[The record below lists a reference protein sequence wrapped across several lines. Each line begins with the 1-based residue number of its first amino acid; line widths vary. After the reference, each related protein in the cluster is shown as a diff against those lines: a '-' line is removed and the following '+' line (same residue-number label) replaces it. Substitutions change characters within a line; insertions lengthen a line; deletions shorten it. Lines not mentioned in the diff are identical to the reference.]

1 MQQLTGL
8 DAAFLALETAN
19 STGHVGGVCILD
31 PKDAPVPLT
40 LARLT
45 EVLGDR
51 LPLVPVLR
59 RKLLNVPLGLDQP
72 YWVDDPNFDIEY
84 HIREVALPR
93 PGSEAQLT
101 EQVSRL
107 HARPL
112 DRSRPLWEIYLIT
125 GLARRRAA
133 VYTKIH
139 HSAIDGASGAELL
152 TILLDLAP
160 EGRELPPRKP
170 FTPERPPGPATLTAM
185 AAAKL
190 AWRPVQTVRFTN
202 ELVRVLP
209 TLAPALS
216 TLVGG
221 MLGLNRGDGEVIPTT
236 PGRAPATPFNR
247 PITPHRRLA
256 LRSVDLDSVK
266 AVKNAFGVSVNDV
279 VMAMCA
285 GALRRW
291 LADHDALPDAP
302 LIAMIP
308 VSVRDPASKAAMG
321 NKVSAML
328 ATLPTNV
335 ADPGERVGI
344 VHAATQTAKSQQAAM
359 PQGLIDQVS
368 DFSPP
373 ALTARA
379 ARVVFATGVLHR
391 LPPFNLCISNVPG
404 PNVPVYL
411 CGAKLL
417 AHYPVSVI
425 TDGQGLNI
433 TLVGYLGR
441 LHFGLVSCRELVPDI
456 DVLADYLVDELDL
469 LLKAASQ
476 LPANPRAP
484 AGLWPARGEL
494 AAAPWPGQQLRAEI
508 RDDVRAVL
516 PEGTAPPDRV
526 PPEMF
531 AAAVDEYLSCRRL
544 DMQSLARRLERW
556 PGHAL
561 PSRGKP

>member
-8 DAAFLALETAN
+8 DAAFLALETTN

-31 PKDAPVPLT
+31 PAGAPAPLT

-45 EVLGDR
+45 QVLGDR

-72 YWVDDPNFDIEY
+72 YWVDDPDFDIEY
-84 HIREVALPR
+84 HIREIALPR

-101 EQVSRL
+101 EQVARL

-125 GLARRRAA
+125 GLSRRRAA

-152 TILLDLAP
+152 TILLDLTP
-160 EGRELPPRKP
+160 DGRDVPARTP
-170 FTPERPPGPATLTAM
+170 FTPARPPGRGALAVM

-190 AWRPVQTVRFTN
+190 AWRPVQAVRLTN
-202 ELVRVLP
+202 EVVRVLP
-209 TLAPALS
+209 TLAPALG

-266 AVKNAFGVSVNDV
+266 TVKNAFGVSVNDV

-291 LADHDALPDAP
+291 LADHNALPDLP

-308 VSVRDPASKAAMG
+308 VSVRDPAGKGAMG

-335 ADPGERVGI
+335 SDPGERVQI
-344 VHAATQTAKSQQAAM
+344 VHAATQTAKAQQAVI
-359 PQGLIDQVS
+359 PQGLVDQVS
-368 DFSPP
+368 DFAPP

-469 LLKAASQ
+469 LLKAAS
-476 LPANPRAP
+476 
-484 AGLWPARGEL
+484 
-494 AAAPWPGQQLRAEI
+494 LRP
-508 RDDVRAVL
+508 V
-516 PEGTAPPDRV
+516 
-526 PPEMF
+526 
-531 AAAVDEYLSCRRL
+531 S
-544 DMQSLARRLERW
+544 
-556 PGHAL
+556 
-561 PSRGKP
+561 

>member
-31 PKDAPVPLT
+31 LKDAPVPLT

-45 EVLGDR
+45 AVLGDR

-72 YWVDDPNFDIEY
+72 YWIDDPNFDIEY
-84 HIREVALPR
+84 HIREIALPR
-93 PGSEAQLT
+93 PGSDAQLT
-101 EQVSRL
+101 EQVARL

-125 GLARRRAA
+125 GLSRRRAA

-152 TILLDLAP
+152 TILLDLTP
-160 EGRELPPRKP
+160 DGREIPAAKP
-170 FTPERPPGPATLTAM
+170 FAPVRPPGPTALAM
-185 AAAKL
+185 LAAARL

-216 TLVGG
+216 NLVGA
-221 MLGLNRGDGEVIPTT
+221 MLGLNRGDGEVIATT

-256 LRSVDLDSVK
+256 VRSVDLDTVK

-291 LADHDALPDAP
+291 LADHSALPEAP

-308 VSVRDPASKAAMG
+308 VSVRDPAGKTAMG

-328 ATLPTNV
+328 AMLPTNV
-335 ADPGERVGI
+335 ADPAERVTI
-344 VHAATQTAKSQQAAM
+344 VHAATQVAKAQQAVI
-359 PQGLIDQVS
+359 PQGLVDQVS
-368 DFSPP
+368 DFAPP

-379 ARVVFATGVLHR
+379 ARVVFATGLLHR

-411 CGAKLL
+411 CGARLL
-417 AHYPVSVI
+417 AHYPMSVI

-456 DVLADYLVDELDL
+456 DVLAGYLVDELAAL
-469 LLKAASQ
+469 VKAAKQ
-476 LPANPRAP
+476 V
-484 AGLWPARGEL
+484 AGA
-494 AAAPWPGQQLRAEI
+494 QK
-508 RDDVRAVL
+508 
-516 PEGTAPPDRV
+516 TA
-526 PPEMF
+526 
-531 AAAVDEYLSCRRL
+531 S
-544 DMQSLARRLERW
+544 
-556 PGHAL
+556 
-561 PSRGKP
+561 

>member
-8 DAAFLALETAN
+8 DASFLALETAN
-19 STGHVGGVCILD
+19 ATGHVGGVCVLD
-31 PKDAPVPLT
+31 ASSAPRPLT

-45 EVLGDR
+45 EVLAER

-72 YWVDDPNFDIEY
+72 YWIDDPHFDIEY
-84 HIREVALPR
+84 HVREIALPR

-125 GLARRRAA
+125 GLAKRKAA

-139 HSAIDGASGAELL
+139 HAAIDGVSGAELL
-152 TILLDLAP
+152 TVLLDLSP
-160 EGRELPPRKP
+160 DGRELPASEPFRPAPPPRP
-170 FTPERPPGPATLTAM
+170 VTLATL
-185 AAAKL
+185 AAARL
-190 AWRPVQTVRFTN
+190 AWRPVETVRITN
-202 ELVRVLP
+202 ELLRFMP
-209 TLAPALS
+209 TLAPAVS
-216 TLVGG
+216 TFVGG
-221 MLGLNRGDGEVIPTT
+221 MLGLGRGDGGVIPSAT
-236 PGRAPATPFNR
+236 GRAPATPFNK

-256 LRSVDLDSVK
+256 LRSVDLVAVK
-266 AVKNAFGVSVNDV
+266 TVKNAFGVSVNDV

-291 LADHDALPDAP
+291 LSDHDSLPDAP
-302 LIAMIP
+302 LISMIP
-308 VSVRDPASKAAMG
+308 VSVRDPQSKGAMG

-328 ATLPTNV
+328 AVLPTHLP
-335 ADPGERVGI
+335 DPSQRLEI
-344 VHAATQTAKSQQAAM
+344 VHAATTMAKAQQAAI
-359 PQGLIDQVS
+359 PQGLVDRIS
-368 DFSPP
+368 DFAPP

-379 ARVVFATGVLHR
+379 ARVVFATGLLHR

-433 TLVGYLGR
+433 TLVGYLGQ
-441 LHFGLVSCRELVPDI
+441 LHFGLLACRELVPDI
-456 DVLADYLVDELDL
+456 ETLASYLVDELEL
-469 LLKAASQ
+469 LLKAADG
-476 LPANPRAP
+476 R
-484 AGLWPARGEL
+484 
-494 AAAPWPGQQLRAEI
+494 
-508 RDDVRAVL
+508 
-516 PEGTAPPDRV
+516 T
-526 PPEMF
+526 
-531 AAAVDEYLSCRRL
+531 
-544 DMQSLARRLERW
+544 QS
-556 PGHAL
+556 
-561 PSRGKP
+561 